1 MINRSLRICVF
12 AILFL
17 TPLLSSAKPT
27 NTQRLADSL
36 KPFIESFA
44 GKRESFSLKAKIE
57 VPIGDKS
64 QEIGF
69 QLDQIDEVAFNLE
82 VKHKDYWI
90 KLQRRADLTTIILP
104 LHEVAFVGH
113 GEVAGT
119 DTLKPRELTKNLVSQ
134 ESMVGFYLPLVTKG
148 DVSLLSL
155 MLTSLLNPEY
165 DEASNTWSHK
175 GQYFWKF
182 PNNETAIDF
191 DCKYAKVRLEL
202 NDVTDQQ
209 RATPSFDGLK
219 VTVIERAEVE
229 RQVARGARRAFEVL
243 APSPLLTAP
252 KKAGRQ
258 ASNGEL
264 RWVDSER
271 VVLLEGTPEQI
282 GAAHGKLLKAE
293 TQRCVDSVLY
303 VFGTFQMIRSGHWF
317 KHDLQAAYERLEPH
331 IPEHHKQEVLA
342 LADSLEMDPEL
353 ARIINVFPE
362 LFHCSG
368 FALFGKATAD
378 GKLYHGRVLDYM
390 TTIGL
395 QDAATTFVIAPKG
408 RIPFVTVG
416 YAGFIGS
423 VSGMN
428 NLGISLGEMG
438 GRGEGKWDG
447 VPMATLMRRALEECE
462 SLDEVKELWES
473 SPRTCEYYYVFAD
486 GKTNEALGVAAT
498 PEKIE
503 FVEPGQSHPL
513 LGEGIDDA
521 VVLSSGQRLQTLRVR
536 VKERY
541 GQFDVENGKWLMSRP
556 VSMKSNLHNVL
567 FVPEDGVLYIAK
579 ADHKL
584 PAAERPYTRL
594 DLHKLLQS
602 MNQPVTSE

>member
-1 MINRSLRICVF
+1 MLNQTMRACVV

-17 TPLLSSAKPT
+17 FPVVTTAAPSNA
-27 NTQRLADSL
+27 QRLADSL
-36 KPFIESFA
+36 KPFIESFS
-44 GKRESFSLKAKIE
+44 GKRDSFSLTAKIG
-57 VPIGDKS
+57 VPISNKKH
-64 QEIGF
+64 EIVV
-69 QLDQIDEVAFNLE
+69 QLDQIDEESINFE

-90 KLQRRADLTTIILP
+90 KLQRRENLTAIVLP
-104 LHEVAFVGH
+104 LHEAAFVGK
-113 GEVAGT
+113 GKMTGP
-119 DTLKPRELTKNLVSQ
+119 DTLKPRELTKQLVSQ

-155 MLTSLLNPEY
+155 MLTSLLNPEF
-165 DEASNTWSHK
+165 DEATNTWSHK
-175 GQYFWKF
+175 GQYSWKF
-182 PNNETAIDF
+182 PKDATAIDF
-191 DCKYAKVRLEL
+191 DSKYAKVHVEL
-202 NDVTDQQ
+202 TDVTDQQ
-209 RATPSFDGLK
+209 RATPSFDGLQ
-219 VTVIERAEVE
+219 VTEVERAEVE
-229 RQVARGARRAFEVL
+229 RQVVRGVRRAFEVL

-252 KKAGRQ
+252 KKVGRRV
-258 ASNGEL
+258 SNGEL
-264 RWVDSER
+264 RWVDGER

-282 GAAHGKLLKAE
+282 GTAHAKLLKTE

-303 VFGTFQMIRSGHWF
+303 VFGTFQMIRSGRWF
-317 KHDLQAAYERLEPH
+317 KHDLQAAYKRLAPH

-342 LADSLEMDPEL
+342 LAEGLEIDPEL

-395 QDAATTFVIAPKG
+395 QDAATTFVIAPRG

-428 NLGISLGEMG
+428 DRGISLGEMG

-462 SLDEVKELWES
+462 TLDEVKQLWQT

-486 GKTNEALGVAAT
+486 GKTNEAVGVSAT
-498 PEKIE
+498 PEEIE
-503 FVEPGQSHPL
+503 FIEPGQSHPR
-513 LGEGIDDA
+513 LGEGIEDS
-521 VVLSSGQRLQTLRVR
+521 VLLSSGQRLQTLRGR
-536 VKERY
+536 VEERY
-541 GQFDVENGKWLMSRP
+541 GKFDVENSKWLMSRP

-567 FVPEDGVLYIAK
+567 FVPEDGVLFIAN

-584 PAAERPYTRL
+584 PAAERPYTRINL
-594 DLHKLLQS
+594 RELLHS
-602 MNQPVTSE
+602 MNEPVTSE